1 MMTREDATF
10 LPRPRRAGVAVLV
23 ILLVA
28 ALGLTACTNVQ
39 LVGPYDQQ
47 TVDAVTALLQK
58 IEGQLIRLE
67 RVLEVPTPEAL
78 DQAKYERYTEFYDEI
93 KLDLSLI
100 RVRANALPQNE
111 RTVKQIDELGAAIG
125 NFEQLHRGGLNRQV
139 VSTSRR
145 ILSQAIEAIL
155 KAEFAKKR

>member
-1 MMTREDATF
+1 MTRQDATL
-10 LPRPRRAGVAVLV
+10 LPRPRRAGVGLIIA
-23 ILLVA
+23 LLVVSI
-28 ALGLTACTNVQ
+28 GLTGCTNVQ

-47 TVDAVTALLQK
+47 TVDAVTALLKK
-58 IEGQLIRLE
+58 IESQLIRLE
-67 RVLEVPTPEAL
+67 RILETPTPEAA
-78 DQAKYERYTEFYDEI
+78 DQAKYERYADFYDEI

-125 NFEQLHRGGLNRQV
+125 NFEQLHKGGLNRQV